1 MIRTLTDARDI
12 YTRGHS
18 DRVSLLAVEI
28 AKEMQLSETTIE
40 RIRIAGLM
48 HDIGKVRTP
57 DSILLKECKLTDA
70 EFDEMKKHS
79 HYSYEILLNL
89 PAVFS
94 DILPAV
100 LSHHERYDGTGYP
113 QGLSGE
119 EIPIEAR
126 IISIADA
133 FDAMTSFRR
142 YRHNFTAEEAKA
154 EIQRCKGTQFDPV
167 VAEVALRA
175 LERFDEIKKDPKWVY
190 PVDENNEIIL

>member
-1 MIRTLTDARDI
+1 
-12 YTRGHS
+12 
-18 DRVSLLAVEI
+18 
-28 AKEMQLSETTIE
+28 
-40 RIRIAGLM
+40 M

-57 DSILLKECKLTDA
+57 DSILLKEYKLTDEEYA
-70 EFDEMKKHS
+70 EMKKHS
-79 HYSYEILLNL
+79 HHSYEILLNL

-154 EIQRCKGTQFDPV
+154 EIRRCTGTQFDPV
-167 VAEVALRA
+167 VAKVALRA
-175 LERFDEIKKDPKWVY
+175 LERFEDIKNDPKWVC
-190 PVDENNEIIL
+190 PVDENNNIIR